1 MAKSKEKQSKPKSK
15 RTRWFRLV
23 LYPDNI
29 YHQQIVDYLNSDKN
43 PYQGCYILHQPE
55 SDEKK
60 EHWHVALY
68 FPNCRTRDG
77 IVKMFGKGDFRRTEN
92 GLVPCPDKT
101 GIDESEI
108 EVSDL
113 VGEML
118 VEPVSDIHSTAMYFL
133 HKTFAALREG
143 KKEYAISDIKAFN
156 NDFEL
161 VNSLFE
167 LDKTTSA
174 GTQLQEIIR
183 YIDDFKIKTIKDLI
197 LTLYCNDPM
206 LVKYVE
212 GHSYLIKNLM

>member
-1 MAKSKEKQSKPKSK
+1 MAKST
-15 RTRWFRLV
+15 RTRWFRIV

-29 YHQQIVDYLNSDKN
+29 YHQQIMDYLNSNKN

-68 FPNCRTRDG
+68 FPNCRTKAG
-77 IVKMFGKGDFRRTEN
+77 VVKMFGKGEFRKTEN
-92 GLVPCPDKT
+92 GLTPCLDKT
-101 GIDESEI
+101 GIDEAEI
-108 EVSDL
+108 EISDL
-113 VGEML
+113 VGEAL

-133 HKTFAALREG
+133 HKTFAAIREG

-174 GTQLQEIIR
+174 GSQLQEIIR
-183 YIDDFKIKTIKDLI
+183 YIDEYKIKSMKDLI
-197 LTLYCNDPM
+197 LTLYMNEPL

-212 GHSYLIKNLM
+212 THSYLIKNIL

>member
-1 MAKSKEKQSKPKSK
+1 MAKSM
-15 RTRWFRLV
+15 RTRWYRLV

-29 YHQQIVDYLNSDKN
+29 YHQQIMDYLNSEKN
-43 PYQGCYILHQPE
+43 PYQGCYIKHQPE
-55 SDEKK
+55 HDEKK

-68 FPNCRTRDG
+68 FPNCRTKAG
-77 IVKMFGKGDFRRTEN
+77 VIKMFGKGEFRKTEN
-92 GLVPCPDKT
+92 GFEPCLDKT
-101 GIDESEI
+101 GIDETEI

-133 HKTFAALREG
+133 HKTFAAIRDG

-183 YIDDFKIKTIKDLI
+183 YIDEYKIKTIKELV
-197 LTLYCNDPM
+197 LTLYSNEPQ

-212 GHSYLIKNLM
+212 THSYLIKNIL